1 MAEGRKFDPYADLL
15 KPDQVD
21 AAQVPPPIPAATLTL
36 LRDGPGGV
44 EVLMLRKTSEIRFG
58 GMWVFPGGRV
68 DPEDHAGDGDQTLAA
83 RRAAAR
89 EAREEAG
96 IEVDPDEFVW
106 FSHWTP
112 PPITP
117 KRFSTWF
124 FAARAAGHHGTI
136 TIDGGEIDDHQ
147 WINPAQALARHAAG
161 EIDLVPPTWMTLHQL
176 SARDSVAELLDLL
189 SARPPRIYV
198 THLGK
203 TPEGDRVALWEGDAG
218 YEAWDASL
226 PGPRHRLTMAKS
238 GYRFEDSRAAGSPP

>member
-1 MAEGRKFDPYADLL
+1 MNDGKKFDPYADLL
-15 KPDQVD
+15 KPDEVD
-21 AAQVPPPIPAATLTL
+21 PERVPPPIPAATLVL
-36 LRDGPGGV
+36 LRDGDDGV
-44 EVLMLRKTSEIRFG
+44 EVLMLRKTSAIRFG

-68 DPEDHAGDGDQTLAA
+68 DPGDRLPGDDDTMAA

-96 IEVDPDEFVW
+96 IEVDPGEFLW

-124 FAARAAGHHGTI
+124 FAARAEGHHAAI
-136 TIDGGEIDDHQ
+136 TVDGGEIDDHL
-147 WINPAQALARHAAG
+147 WINPARALARHAVG
-161 EIDLVPPTWMTLHQL
+161 EIDLVPPTWMTLQRL
-176 SARDSVAELLDLL
+176 CARDTVTGVLEELG
-189 SARPPRIYV
+189 ATPPRVYV

-203 TPEGDRVALWEGDAG
+203 TPEGDRVALWAGDAG
-218 YEAWDASL
+218 YEAWDASV

-238 GYRFEDSRAAGSPP
+238 GYRFEESGDLDG

>member
-1 MAEGRKFDPYADLL
+1 MTDGRKFDPYAELL
-15 KPDQVD
+15 KPGEVD
-21 AAQVPPPIPAATLTL
+21 PERMPPAIPAATLTL
-36 LRDGPGGV
+36 LRDGAPGV

-68 DPEDHAGDGDQTLAA
+68 DPEDHAPGGDRTQAA

-96 IEVDPDEFVW
+96 IEVDPEEFVW

-117 KRFSTWF
+117 KRFTTWF
-124 FAARAAGHHGTI
+124 FAAGARSHHAAI

-161 EIDLVPPTWMTLHQL
+161 EIDLVPPTWMTLYQL
-176 SARDSVAELLDLL
+176 AARDSVAELLELL
-189 SARPPRIYV
+189 RARPPRVYV

-203 TPEGDRVALWEGDAG
+203 TPAGDRVALWEGDAG
-218 YEAWDASL
+218 YATWDAGVS
-226 PGPRHRLTMAKS
+226 GPRHRLIMAKS
-238 GYRFEDSRAAGSPP
+238 GFVFENSVYPEP

>member
-1 MAEGRKFDPYADLL
+1 MTEGKKFDPYAELL
-15 KPDQVD
+15 RPDEVD
-21 AAQVPPPIPAATLTL
+21 PERVPPAIPAATLTL
-36 LRDGPGGV
+36 LRDGAEGV

-68 DPEDHAGDGDQTLAA
+68 DPEDHAPGGDQTQAA

-96 IEVDPDEFVW
+96 IEVDPEEFVW

-117 KRFSTWF
+117 KRFTTWF
-124 FAARAAGHHGTI
+124 FAAGARGHHAEI

-147 WINPAQALARHAAG
+147 WINPARALARHAAG
-161 EIDLVPPTWMTLHQL
+161 EIDLVPPTWMTLYQL
-176 SARDSVAELLDLL
+176 AARGSVAELLALL
-189 SARPPRIYV
+189 RARPPRVYV

-203 TPEGDRVALWEGDAG
+203 TPAGDRVALWEGDAG
-218 YEAWDASL
+218 YAAWDAGV
-226 PGPRHRLTMAKS
+226 PGPRHRLIMAKS
-238 GYRFEDSRAAGSPP
+238 GFVFENSVHPEP